1 MKKGFSL
8 VTLLV
13 TIFVI
18 IILTSTVVISA
29 SSIYNSNKKIKF
41 ASEISYIKELVS
53 NYMADNNGKL
63 PSSSD
68 VFVSTKSISK
78 EDLSTQFAGESIS
91 EGDII
96 FLNKIDMSMINPGT
110 LQYGNGTEEK
120 SDDIYCISKK
130 TGRIYYARGCKI
142 GSKTYYTLTDELKK
156 AIKYT
161 ESNNVNDG
169 IIFYDGNLDNGIKEI
184 DIKIPDSYLDVELT
198 STDVSFEYSSKYQS
212 GYNIYKT
219 KSKENSTITVKYKVN
234 SDSEKKELKY
244 NVEGVDNSRLTFSL
258 SDVKKSINS
267 STQKEEK
274 YVTIEN
280 ISKEDSKIKIKKYAN
295 IYVNEEEAK
304 NYFKNNGIEVKDNI
318 VNIDN
323 SLAGNITVYIEDKSG
338 NYHIEYIRLGETNIL
353 DYVGNGLVLL
363 LDGIK
368 NTRNGHS
375 TNTSIWEDLS
385 GNNYDYTLNN
395 IQINDNNIYFK
406 GTNNS
411 YALRKENLSEIFG
424 NTLYD
429 DRTIEI
435 VVKDTSNSHIWM
447 CGNSSSRKAIGIYG
461 GRLTVSIPPDYV
473 STFSLKNSALKVNNY
488 SILHK
493 KEGEICV
500 YQNNEQ
506 LVNTNNLNCWD
517 HSGEVSYIGNRSTNG
532 TPLNGEIYSIR
543 VYNRILTEREIN
555 HNYQMDKKRFGI
567 E

>member
-29 SSIYNSNKKIKF
+29 NSIYNSNKKVKF
-41 ASEISYIKELVS
+41 ASEISYIKELVNS
-53 NYMADNNGKL
+53 YMVNNNGNL
-63 PSSSD
+63 PSNSE
-68 VFVSTKSISK
+68 VITSIRDISRDEMQSQFQD
-78 EDLSTQFAGESIS
+78 EDIS
-91 EGDII
+91 NENTIV
-96 FLNKIDMSMINPGT
+96 LNKIDMSMINPGT

-161 ESNNVNDG
+161 ESNNINDG
-169 IIFYDGNLDNGIKEI
+169 IIFCDGNLESCIKEI
-184 DIKIPDSYLDVELT
+184 DVKIPESYLDIEIT
-198 STDVSFEYSSKYQS
+198 SSDTSFEYSLEKESR
-212 GYNIYKT
+212 YNIYKT

-244 NVEGVDNSRLTFSL
+244 NVEGVDNSGLTFSL
-258 SDVKKSINS
+258 SDVKKGINS

-338 NYHIEYIRLGETNIL
+338 NYHIEYIRLSENNIL
-353 DYVGNGLVLL
+353 DYVSNGLVLL
-363 LDGIK
+363 LDGVK

-375 TNTSIWEDLS
+375 TSTNVWEDLS
-385 GNNYDYTLNN
+385 GNNNDLTLENVVQNSNN
-395 IQINDNNIYFK
+395 MYFNGNDSKMYSEKALDVVSVEIVLELEEKNGYVYIASFGSYLKSMAWSVESDKGFSLGHMKKKYFV
-406 GTNNS
+406 
-411 YALRKENLSEIFG
+411 ENL
-424 NTLYD
+424 Y
-429 DRTIEI
+429 
-435 VVKDTSNSHIWM
+435 K
-447 CGNSSSRKAIGIYG
+447 
-461 GRLTVSIPPDYV
+461 
-473 STFSLKNSALKVNNY
+473 KNSISVQYNPDLMYLN
-488 SILHK
+488 SERL
-493 KEGEICV
+493 
-500 YQNNEQ
+500 
-506 LVNTNNLNCWD
+506 TNNLASESC
-517 HSGEVSYIGNRSTNG
+517 SSTSSYPIAFGFYGNNAYRMKG
-532 TPLNGEIYSIR
+532 KIYSIR
-543 VYNRILTEREIN
+543 IYNRALTQDEIN
-555 HNYQMDKKRFGI
+555 HNYMVDKVRFGI
-567 E
+567 K

>member
-29 SSIYNSNKKIKF
+29 NSIYNSNKKVKF
-41 ASEISYIKELVS
+41 ASEISYIKELVNS
-53 NYMADNNGKL
+53 YMVNNNGNL
-63 PSSSD
+63 PSNSEVITSIRD
-68 VFVSTKSISK
+68 ISTDEMQSQFQDEDISN
-78 EDLSTQFAGESIS
+78 ENTIV
-91 EGDII
+91 
-96 FLNKIDMSMINPGT
+96 LNKIDMSMINPGT

-161 ESNNVNDG
+161 ESNNINDG
-169 IIFYDGNLDNGIKEI
+169 IIFCDGNLESGIKEI
-184 DIKIPDSYLDVELT
+184 DVKIPESYLDIEIT
-198 STDVSFEYSSKYQS
+198 SSDASFEYSLEKESR
-212 GYNIYKT
+212 YNIYKT

-244 NVEGVDNSRLTFSL
+244 NVEGVDNSGLTFSL
-258 SDVKKSINS
+258 SDVKKGINS

-338 NYHIEYIRLGETNIL
+338 NYHIEYIRLSENNIL
-353 DYVGNGLVLL
+353 DYVSNGLVLL
-363 LDGIK
+363 LDGVK

-375 TNTSIWEDLS
+375 TSTSVWEDLS
-385 GNNYDYTLNN
+385 GNNNDLTLENVVQNSNN
-395 IQINDNNIYFK
+395 MYFNGNDSKMYSEKALDVVSVEIVLELEEKNGYVYIASFGSYLKSMAWSVESDKGFSLGHMKKKYFV
-406 GTNNS
+406 
-411 YALRKENLSEIFG
+411 ENL
-424 NTLYD
+424 Y
-429 DRTIEI
+429 
-435 VVKDTSNSHIWM
+435 K
-447 CGNSSSRKAIGIYG
+447 
-461 GRLTVSIPPDYV
+461 
-473 STFSLKNSALKVNNY
+473 KNSISVQYNPDLMYLN
-488 SILHK
+488 SERL
-493 KEGEICV
+493 
-500 YQNNEQ
+500 
-506 LVNTNNLNCWD
+506 TNNLASESW
-517 HSGEVSYIGNRSTNG
+517 SSTSSYSFW
-532 TPLNGEIYSIR
+532 
-543 VYNRILTEREIN
+543 ILW
-555 HNYQMDKKRFGI
+555 K
-567 E
+567 